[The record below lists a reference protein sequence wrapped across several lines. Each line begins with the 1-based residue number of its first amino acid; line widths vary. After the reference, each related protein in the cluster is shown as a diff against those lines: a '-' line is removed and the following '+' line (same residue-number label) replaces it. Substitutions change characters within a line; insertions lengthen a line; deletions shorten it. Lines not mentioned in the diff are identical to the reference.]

1 MKFRIVSLALSTA
14 CAMLATSGC
23 IRIESKSAAA
33 ERKQAAAN
41 DKRAAR
47 VAEFRSLIANASCD
61 DVMTTYRTRRGLME
75 DFGSSTAK
83 DTRVALAKRFIEC
96 KKSTELFACA
106 GNTMGDY
113 FNDAQKE
120 GVDVMGALKG
130 YLASGDRKG
139 IFLSDACSDD
149 QGYSSRAVFEWL
161 RARKQD
167 DLCPELIHAME
178 SGDAMARAT
187 IVNDYLLARK
197 CDGGAKLAIKGL
209 QADEV
214 WAKEATCT
222 YLGKYGDASQ
232 VGDIETVAR
241 AHSERVL
248 LNDGREVVPVRDVC
262 MQAAASLRLKKNE
275 APSGAP
281 VKPPK

>member
-1 MKFRIVSLALSTA
+1 MNFRIVSLALSAT
-14 CAMLATSGC
+14 CALLGTSGC

-33 ERKQAAAN
+33 ERKQHAES

-47 VAEFRSLIANASCD
+47 VAGFRDKIAAASCD
-61 DVMTTYRTRRGLME
+61 DVVKTYRSNRHLMD

-83 DTRVALAKRFIEC
+83 DTRVALAKKILEC
-96 KKSTELFACA
+96 KKSAELFACA
-106 GNTMGDY
+106 GNTMGAY
-113 FNDAQKE
+113 FNDAEKE

-130 YLASGDRKG
+130 YLASSDRKG
-139 IFLSDACSDD
+139 IFLSDSCSDD
-149 QGYSSRAVFEWL
+149 NGYSSRAVFEWL

-167 DLCPELIHAME
+167 DLCADFIHAME

-187 IVNDYLLARK
+187 IVNYYLLARK

-248 LNDGREVVPVRDVC
+248 VDGREVVPVRDVC
-262 MQAAASLRLKKNE
+262 MQAAATLRLKKNE
-275 APSGAP
+275 SPSSAS

>member
-1 MKFRIVSLALSTA
+1 MKSRIVSLALSAT
-14 CAMLATSGC
+14 CALLGTSGC

-33 ERKQAAAN
+33 ERKQHAASE
-41 DKRAAR
+41 KRTAR
-47 VAEFRSLIANASCD
+47 VTEFRNKIAGASCD
-61 DVMTTYRTRRGLME
+61 DVVTTYRMSRHQMD

-83 DTRVALAKRFIEC
+83 DTRVALAKKLIEC
-96 KKSTELFACA
+96 KKSVELFACA
-106 GNTMGDY
+106 GNTMGAY
-113 FNDAQKE
+113 FNDAEKE
-120 GVDVMGALKG
+120 GVDVMGTLKG

-149 QGYSSRAVFEWL
+149 KGYSSRAVFEWL

-167 DLCPELIHAME
+167 NLCAELIHAME

-187 IVNDYLLARK
+187 IVNYYLLAKK

-248 LNDGREVVPVRDVC
+248 VDGHEVVPVRDVC
-262 MQAAASLRLKKNE
+262 MQAAATLRLKKNE
-275 APSGAP
+275 TASGASM
-281 VKPPK
+281 KPPK

>member
-1 MKFRIVSLALSTA
+1 MNFRIVSLALSAT
-14 CAMLATSGC
+14 CALIGTSGC
-23 IRIESKSAAA
+23 IRIESKSAATERRQHA
-33 ERKQAAAN
+33 ES
-41 DKRAAR
+41 DKRTAR
-47 VAEFRSLIANASCD
+47 VTEFRNLIAGASCN
-61 DVMTTYRTRRGLME
+61 DVVTTYRTRQGLMD

-83 DTRVALAKRFIEC
+83 DTRVALAKRLIEC
-96 KKSTELFACA
+96 KKSVELFACA
-106 GNTMGDY
+106 GNTMGAY
-113 FNDAQKE
+113 FNDADKE
-120 GVDVMGALKG
+120 GVDVMGSLKA

-149 QGYSSRAVFEWL
+149 GGYSSRAVFEWL

-167 DLCPELIHAME
+167 NLCAEFIHAME
-178 SGDAMARAT
+178 NGDATARAT
-187 IVNDYLLARK
+187 IVNYYLLAKK

-222 YLGKYGDASQ
+222 YLGRYGDASQ

-248 LNDGREVVPVRDVC
+248 VDGREVVPVRDVC
-262 MQAAASLRLKKNE
+262 MQAAATLRLKKNE
-275 APSGAP
+275 SPTSAS